1 MAETYSPELK
11 KLMNIAQDASLSAV
25 MRSQAIAD
33 IARLGSRQAFLAL
46 LDIAADKSADYEI
59 RDQSLVS
66 AREIIKTCEK

>member
-11 KLMNIAQDASLSAV
+11 KLMNIAQDAGLSAV

-33 IARLGSRQAFLAL
+33 IARLNSRQAFLVL
-46 LDIAADKSADYEI
+46 LDIAADRSADYEI
-59 RDQSLVS
+59 RDQALVS